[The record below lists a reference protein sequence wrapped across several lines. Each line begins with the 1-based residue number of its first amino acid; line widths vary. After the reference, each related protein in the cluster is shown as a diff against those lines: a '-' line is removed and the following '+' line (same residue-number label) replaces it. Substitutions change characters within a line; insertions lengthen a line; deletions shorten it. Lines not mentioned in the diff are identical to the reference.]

1 MLDTSLNI
9 LHTESSCGW
18 GGQEIRI
25 LTESQGMMKRGH
37 KVTILCCPHSN
48 IYREAQAR
56 GIAVVGLPI
65 EKKRLSSLLALVG
78 WLRQHGCAFD
88 IINTHSSTDAWLVAV
103 AGLMLGKRVPPMVR
117 TRHVSTD
124 INRSLT
130 TRWLYMTATRHI
142 ATTGER
148 LRQQLHRDNRYPLSH
163 MTSVPT
169 GIDLNFYRQAARQGA
184 RQTIGVPD
192 RPTLG
197 ILATM
202 RSWKGHTY
210 LLEAWQTLATDFPD
224 WQLLMVGDGP
234 QRQALEQQV
243 ASMGLADRVI
253 FLGNRDDVPD
263 CLNSMD
269 LFVLPSYGN
278 EGVPQSIMQA
288 MACGLPVVST
298 TVGAIDEAV
307 VNEQTGYLI
316 TPKNTALL
324 EQKLRQLMGDD
335 ALRARFGE
343 AALKRASE
351 QFGADIM
358 LDRMTTIFRNS
369 LRSTRS

>member
-1 MLDTSLNI
+1 M
-9 LHTESSCGW
+9 
-18 GGQEIRI
+18 
-25 LTESQGMMKRGH
+25 
-37 KVTILCCPHSN
+37 
-48 IYREAQAR
+48 
-56 GIAVVGLPI
+56 
-65 EKKRLSSLLALVG
+65 
-78 WLRQHGCAFD
+78 
-88 IINTHSSTDAWLVAV
+88 
-103 AGLMLGKRVPPMVR
+103 
-117 TRHVSTD
+117 
-124 INRSLT
+124 
-130 TRWLYMTATRHI
+130 
-142 ATTGER
+142 
-148 LRQQLHRDNRYPLSH
+148 
-163 MTSVPT
+163 
-169 GIDLNFYRQAARQGA
+169 
-184 RQTIGVPD
+184 
-192 RPTLG
+192 G

-210 LLEAWQTLATDFPD
+210 LLEAWQTLTKDFPD

-243 ASMGLADRVI
+243 VAMGLADSVI

-298 TVGAIDEAV
+298 NVGAIDEAV

-316 TPKNTALL
+316 EPKNTALL

-335 ALRARFGE
+335 VLRARFSE

-358 LDRMTTIFRNS
+358 LDKMTTIFRNS
-369 LRSTRS
+369 LRSARP